1 MRLPTLSVQIGIGLL
16 AGLALGLTAA
26 AAGDGGLRSVVLAL
40 EVPGQ
45 IWLNLLRMCVVP
57 LIVAALVAG
66 VGGLGDA
73 RRLGRMGLR
82 TFAFIFGMLLL
93 AAGLGLIVALALEP
107 LARTSAA
114 TAAALR
120 ASAAQGA
127 PGVSELAGRVQG
139 WQQFLVDLVP
149 GNPVKAAAD
158 GALLPLTVFAVL
170 FGAAAGTL
178 EDQRRRALLGFFE
191 AATDALIRL
200 IHWIMTAAP
209 LGILCL
215 VAAVAARI
223 GWQTIQSLA
232 VFVLAVVAGTTLFAV
247 LVYAPAVRFLVRTP
261 VLPFARAITPGA
273 AVGFTT
279 TSSMAALPTMLDTA
293 LGRLRMSNG
302 VASFVLP
309 VAATLN
315 RPGGA
320 VYQMCAVVFVGALYG
335 IPLGPAALATAVAT
349 CLLMTFSI
357 ASIPSATVFT
367 TAPVL
372 LAVGLPVESLALLIG
387 VDRVP
392 DMFRTGLN
400 CVGHQVTAA
409 VVARGEG
416 ERLA

>member
-1 MRLPTLSVQIGIGLL
+1 MRRPTLSVQIGLGLL
-16 AGLALGLTAA
+16 AGLALGLAA
-26 AAGDGGLRSVVLAL
+26 ATAGEGAFPRAVLAL

-66 VGGLGDA
+66 VGGIGDV

-82 TFAFIFGMLLL
+82 TFAFIFGMLVL
-93 AAGLGLIVALALEP
+93 AAGLGLLVAFALVP
-107 LARTSAA
+107 LAHVSPE

-120 ASAAQGA
+120 ASAVQGA
-127 PGVSELAGRVQG
+127 QDVSEMAGRVQG
-139 WQQFLVDLVP
+139 LRQFLVDLVP

-178 EDQRRRALLGFFE
+178 DETRRRALLGIFE

-200 IHWIMTAAP
+200 IHWIMVAAP

-215 VAAVAARI
+215 VAAVTARI

-232 VFVLAVVAGTTLFAV
+232 VFVMAVVAGTTLFTLLAYV
-247 LVYAPAVRFLVRTP
+247 PAVRLLVRLP
-261 VLPFARAITPGA
+261 VTAFARTITPGTV
-273 AVGFTT
+273 VGFTT

-320 VYQMCAVVFVGALYG
+320 IYQMCAVVFVSSLYG
-335 IPLGPAALATAVAT
+335 MPLGPAALATAVAT

-367 TAPVL
+367 TAPVF
-372 LAVGLPVESLALLIG
+372 LAVGLPLESIALLIG
-387 VDRVP
+387 VDRIP

-400 CVGHQVTAA
+400 CIGHQVTAA

-416 ERLA
+416 ESLA